1 MSVVMMVM
9 VMVMVMVMMVKMGMM
24 LAKNTSGMF
33 MSSRK

>member
-1 MSVVMMVM
+1 
-9 VMVMVMVMMVKMGMM
+9 MVKAFRNTMMRMGMM